1 MMPRLRTA
9 DLQAQRPLLRNQTEA
24 HVGSR
29 TGRDFYT
36 PSWKTAAA
44 PPNNRRAVAEVPPGS
59 LLKALEITSVFTGKI
74 FFKN

>member
-1 MMPRLRTA
+1 MSAVEPAVIFIPLPGKLRQ
-9 DLQAQRPLLRNQTEA
+9 L
-24 HVGSR
+24 
-29 TGRDFYT
+29 
-36 PSWKTAAA
+36 